1 MHCPA
6 YNATIITKV
15 FVLFVA
21 VCVSVTAI
29 PVTYAANP
37 LTSTE
42 YDPVLI
48 DERSEIEIG
57 QNTDRQIR
65 QKFKVSGDANL
76 SQRINAIGQRL
87 AVHSGRK
94 INYTFTVLDDEMV
107 NAFAAPGGFIYITT
121 GLLKR
126 LKNDHEIAAVLGH
139 EIGHVV
145 EKHSLKALQRQM
157 LAQFGLQIMG
167 ALLGGDGGLSSS
179 IILKASEISAGLLL
193 LKNSR
198 VNELQADI
206 AHCGIRS
213 AGHGRPSEDAPCP
226 DELGQHPG
234 YPFDPSAV
242 TGKDRR
248 DPEGDQR
255 SKFSPGI
262 ISAVHS
268 GYVLQIT
275 RNSSKMMP
283 SAFMMSGRGGPASYV
298 PAEVFQSAALRRS
311 SDGTE

>member
-6 YNATIITKV
+6 YNATIIVKV

-206 AHCGIRS
+206 EGVRIMRI
-213 AGHGRPSEDAPCP
+213 AGYDPRAMVDLQRMLLALTNSGSTLAILSTHPPSQERIDVILKAIN
-226 DELGQHPG
+226 
-234 YPFDPSAV
+234 DPNFHL
-242 TGKDRR
+242 
-248 DPEGDQR
+248 E
-255 SKFSPGI
+255 
-262 ISAVHS
+262 
-268 GYVLQIT
+268 
-275 RNSSKMMP
+275 
-283 SAFMMSGRGGPASYV
+283 
-298 PAEVFQSAALRRS
+298 
-311 SDGTE
+311 